1 MRTFQ
6 VQKRIISSCDDLC
19 SEATEANTKLETL
32 SALTSLYRVGLNKK
46 GVDLSQL

>member
-19 SEATEANTKLETL
+19 SEANTKLETL

-46 GVDLSQL
+46 GVDLSQQ